1 MYALDKSPSWLT
13 HILAILLFSQC
24 AIVRTPNGGD
34 KDIVAPNLVN
44 QYPTNGSTNFNGSE
58 LNLVFN
64 EEITTKDANK
74 QLLISPYYNGRPEFV
89 IKRNRVQVKLDQKL
103 NPNTTYS
110 FNFRKGLVDITES
123 NPAPN
128 PKIIFSTGAT
138 IDSGSVSIH
147 ATDAFTSKPVLN
159 HLVALYTSTDTI
171 NIYKQKPNYFGYTD
185 SSGNATISF
194 LPKNKLKLFVWNDLN
209 DDLLYNDKAE
219 RLGWNDTI
227 INPVANKSYDIIVG
241 PQDSKPPVI
250 LSNNS
255 FNYISELKYNEGIT
269 DVKLL
274 ASTRKLNI
282 VHNGT
287 NTLFISKTKDSCII
301 QISITD
307 SSGNNNID
315 TVTLNFDNSKKNSP
329 YHT

>member
-110 FNFRKGLVDITES
+110 FNFRNGLVDITES

-128 PKIIFSTGAT
+128 PKIILFC
-138 IDSGSVSIH
+138 
-147 ATDAFTSKPVLN
+147 
-159 HLVALYTSTDTI
+159 
-171 NIYKQKPNYFGYTD
+171 
-185 SSGNATISF
+185 
-194 LPKNKLKLFVWNDLN
+194 LFVVP
-209 DDLLYNDKAE
+209 
-219 RLGWNDTI
+219 TC
-227 INPVANKSYDIIVG
+227 P
-241 PQDSKPPVI
+241 
-250 LSNNS
+250 
-255 FNYISELKYNEGIT
+255 
-269 DVKLL
+269 
-274 ASTRKLNI
+274 
-282 VHNGT
+282 
-287 NTLFISKTKDSCII
+287 TL
-301 QISITD
+301 
-307 SSGNNNID
+307 
-315 TVTLNFDNSKKNSP
+315 
-329 YHT
+329 